1 MNLTV
6 KGILKMAAQRA
17 KQTEPLSS
25 EMDTHTV
32 CSLLL
37 YYLALPHF
45 MKSLLC
51 SNLVSYQMIH
61 SLSELDLKCT
71 QQRETVKWQTC
82 LYRRSD
88 KRKAKNSAL
97 KAQESESNLTS
108 FFFLLFSHLAGILL
122 ISGTTVM
129 GYQYQ
134 WGWLQSLYLAWYIF
148 TLTRSTEECL
158 CLVYVNYS

>member
-51 SNLVSYQMIH
+51 SNLVS
-61 SLSELDLKCT
+61 
-71 QQRETVKWQTC
+71 
-82 LYRRSD
+82 
-88 KRKAKNSAL
+88 
-97 KAQESESNLTS
+97 
-108 FFFLLFSHLAGILL
+108 
-122 ISGTTVM
+122 
-129 GYQYQ
+129 
-134 WGWLQSLYLAWYIF
+134 
-148 TLTRSTEECL
+148 
-158 CLVYVNYS
+158 